1 VLQRIVMRSTRKPHP
16 SKFAVERARLR
27 QPSIDA
33 EPPRNPVFDAIGR
46 GLMTLGQRVTPR
58 GFDPGRI

>member
-1 VLQRIVMRSTRKPHP
+1 MQRVVMRSFGKPKP

-27 QPSIDA
+27 QPAIDA

-46 GLMTLGQRVTPR
+46 GLMTLGQRATSR
-58 GFDPGRI
+58 GLDPGRM

>member
-1 VLQRIVMRSTRKPHP
+1 MRSFGESQP

-46 GLMTLGQRVTPR
+46 GLMTLGQKVAPR
-58 GFDPGRI
+58 GVDPGRI